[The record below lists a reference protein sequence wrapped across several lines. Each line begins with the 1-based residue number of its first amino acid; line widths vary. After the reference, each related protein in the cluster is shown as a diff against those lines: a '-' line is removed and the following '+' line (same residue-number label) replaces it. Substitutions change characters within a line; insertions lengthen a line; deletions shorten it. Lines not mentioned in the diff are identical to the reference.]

1 MVRAMRL
8 LVVLVACLVS
18 SPIDALAQ
26 GTDAGGR
33 QYERLCASCHG
44 GDGRGG
50 ERGPSIVGRLA
61 SRDDRELAELIRAG
75 LPASGMPGI
84 SVGERDMRPLVNFL
98 RTVQGHGDLAP
109 LRVKPVTV
117 LGEALDGVALGQGP
131 DELQVLT
138 DDRRIHLLRRSG
150 GRFRRVT
157 SQADWPT
164 YHGDMRGN
172 RFSPLDQIDTS
183 NVAGLAPAWM
193 FPVAGSSRLQVTPVV
208 VDGIMY
214 VTNVNECYALD
225 AGSGRQLWHYRRPR
239 TKGLAGDAAGGI
251 NRGVAVAGDRV
262 FMVTDHAHII
272 ALNRFTGALLWD
284 TSMADF
290 RENYGAT
297 SAPLAVGD
305 LVVTGTS
312 GGDEGVR
319 GFVAAYDQRS
329 GQEVW
334 RFWTVPKRGE
344 PGSETWAGKDI
355 DHPCASAWLTGTFDA
370 DLDTLYWPTGNPCP
384 DHDGSQRKGDNLYSD
399 SILALDVKRGTLN
412 WHFQYTPH
420 DLWDWDA
427 QQPPVLVDTE
437 WQGRPRK
444 LLLHANRNGFFY
456 VLDRTDGTL
465 LLARPFVKKLTWAR
479 EIGADGRPVLNEG
492 QTPSPN
498 GTRVCPAVEGATNWF
513 STSFHPATGLYYV
526 QALEKCSIYTQ
537 SPEQWR
543 PGESYYGGS
552 TRRAPDETP
561 QKVLRAIDIRTGAIA
576 WELPQTGPATSWGG
590 TLSTAGGLVFA
601 GDDSGALIAVDASSG
616 TPLWQFPANVL
627 WKASPM
633 TYMFDDTQY
642 IAVAAGPAIIAF
654 ALPR

>member
-8 LVVLVACLVS
+8 LVLLVACLVS

-117 LGEALDGVALGQGP
+117 AGEALDGVALGQGP

-399 SILALDVKRGTLN
+399 SILALDVKRGTLK